1 MFYMWNRKKINAIPI
16 RSYCTW
22 AAVLLCVVLP
32 SIVLGQGQEAAPRTI
47 EELRAAIDAAR
58 NRAESNPSD
67 PLAMCR
73 LGELLVKGGRY
84 DEAEERLRRA
94 LELEPSLA
102 EGLLALTEL
111 AWRRNRYKEKEEHLA
126 KVSALSFDGP
136 DFRIWEIKLARIKMD
151 YGRAEALCHML
162 LEDHPESAEAFYE
175 FALIAWDLKRFD
187 EYERHMD
194 RCLELNPDLARA
206 HLVQSLVH
214 RMRQEQ
220 DAWKKSIMRALECDP
235 LDAEA
240 HAAWAYYLAQ
250 REGKLKEGAE
260 HAFLALELDPCSGD
274 AHRYLGTGASPV
286 EYEEH
291 VFNGNAL
298 SRRRLK
304 DLVRGGDEYLKSGKF
319 NKADRVFSKAL
330 GIDPSNPTAMIGR
343 GVSCYHRKM
352 YEEAL
357 DWFFRVLEDEPYYGL
372 AHYGIARVV
381 QRQIDSVN
389 VRFAGLEKAFEDRD
403 APEPA
408 FLRDVFINYE
418 KCDEDLQKIIRLST
432 EHLSNYMPAL
442 KVSGATFYL
451 MGMHEL
457 LWQCPHQS
465 PSKGRRTSDLRLLDD
480 MKGISGYHVSCSMDE
495 LRDVKYLRANVVA
508 HEFAHQVHML
518 FSPAQCTELKRLF
531 LKARREDRTLDWY
544 ANTNEHEYFAQ
555 GYEAFIAEDK
565 LPDQKDAAG
574 HTREEL
580 REKDPDLFRFI
591 EGLNRRE
598 SYKDNM
604 IMGVL
609 LKGWTHEPE
618 EAIEI
623 YREGLKTY
631 GLHPLLLANLGR
643 AYRFCGR
650 DEDAFEAHR
659 AAVRK
664 FPHDLHG
671 YLGLAEDYHVLRN
684 DLKKAVKVLETI
696 APDHEESAEL
706 YFHLGELYYHDG
718 DMERMEKVLEKGI
731 EIDPLPDNSAF
742 YFKRP
747 YLLLAKGRIARE
759 DYAGAEEYLEFTLN
773 EIMRNNPEALAE
785 LALVCFKTGRKD
797 EARSHL
803 EMASSL
809 DPKSRRVR
817 EVRAQI
823 ERGD

>member
-1 MFYMWNRKKINAIPI
+1 MLNMRNRKKSYAISL
-16 RSYCTW
+16 RAQCTW
-22 AAVLLCVVLP
+22 AAVLLCVMLP
-32 SIVLGQGQEAAPRTI
+32 RTALGQEQEAAPRTI
-47 EELRAAIDAAR
+47 EELRAAIDVAR

-67 PLAMCR
+67 PRALCR
-73 LGELLVKGGRY
+73 LGALLVNGGRY
-84 DEAEERLRRA
+84 DEAEERLRGA

-111 AWRRNRYKEKEEHLA
+111 AWRRNRYKEMEERLA
-126 KVSALSFDGP
+126 KASALSFEDTR
-136 DFRIWEIKLARIKMD
+136 FRIWEIKLARIKMD
-151 YGRAEALCHML
+151 YGKAEALCRKL

-175 FALIAWDLKRFD
+175 YALIAWDLKRFD

-206 HLVQSLVH
+206 HLVQSLIY

-220 DAWKKSIMRALECDP
+220 GARKKSIMRALACDP

-250 REGKLKEGAE
+250 SEGKLKQGAG
-260 HAFLALELDPCSGD
+260 HALLALELDPCSRD
-274 AHRYLGTGASPV
+274 AHQYLGTGASPV
-286 EYEEH
+286 EYKEH
-291 VFNGNAL
+291 VFHGDAP
-298 SRRRLK
+298 SKRRLK
-304 DLVRGGDEYLKSGKF
+304 DLLKGGDEYLKSGAF
-319 NKADRVFSKAL
+319 EKADRIFSKAL
-330 GIDPSNPTAMIGR
+330 GIDPSNPVAMIGR

-357 DWFFRVLEDEPYYGL
+357 DWFFRVLDDEPYYGL

-389 VRFAGLEKAFEDRD
+389 VRFAALEEAFAGRD

-408 FLRDVFINYE
+408 FIRDIFINYE
-418 KCDEDLQKIIRLST
+418 KCDEDLRKIIRLST

-442 KVSGATFYL
+442 KVSSATVYL

-465 PSKGRRTSDLRLLDD
+465 QSKGRRTRDLRLLDD
-480 MKGISGYHVSCSMDE
+480 MKGISGYHMTCSMEE

-508 HEFAHQVHML
+508 HELAHQVHMV
-518 FSPAQCTELKRLF
+518 FSPAQCAELKRLF
-531 LKARREDRTLDWY
+531 LNARREDRTLDWY

-555 GYEAFIAEDK
+555 GYEAFVSEAK

-580 REKDPDLFRFI
+580 RERDPDLFRFI

-609 LKGWTHEPE
+609 VKGWTHQPS

-623 YREGLKTY
+623 YREGLITY
-631 GLHPLLLANLGR
+631 GIHPLLLTNLGR

-650 DEDAFEAHR
+650 EEDAFEAHR
-659 AAVRK
+659 TAVRK
-664 FPHDLHG
+664 FPDDLHG

-684 DLKKAVKVLETI
+684 DLKKAVKVLENV
-696 APDHEESAEL
+696 APDHEDSAEL
-706 YFHLGELYYHDG
+706 CFHLGELYFRG
-718 DMERMEKVLEKGI
+718 CDMERMEKVLEKGL
-731 EIDPLPDNSAF
+731 EIDPLPDPTSYHF
-742 YFKRP
+742 TRP

-759 DYAGAEEYLEFTLN
+759 DYPGAEKYLEFTLN
-773 EIMRNNPEALAE
+773 EINRNNPEALAE

-803 EMASSL
+803 EMATSL
-809 DPKSRRVR
+809 DPKSDRVR

-823 ERGD
+823 EKAD